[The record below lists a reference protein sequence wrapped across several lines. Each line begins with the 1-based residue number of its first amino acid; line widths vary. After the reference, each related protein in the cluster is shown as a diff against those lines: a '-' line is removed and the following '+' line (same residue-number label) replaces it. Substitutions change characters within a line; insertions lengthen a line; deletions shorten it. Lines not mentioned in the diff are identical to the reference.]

1 MSTSHSPLPTTIAAS
16 TKQPTPSLHSVST
29 TDDTFQ
35 QELQHLM
42 GQLATLH
49 QDNIDAIA
57 LAKTVSAVPPRRTSV
72 NVHKNCASKLAL
84 NSNTVQPT
92 SAVPPLHRTAVASL
106 QSLLATNS
114 LQHGH
119 KATALLRLQL
129 HHMATQRHTLMDQLQ
144 HSRSEVQQLQH
155 LLAAPPTSTATQ
167 STTHQ
172 ASATAAIDP
181 NKYEALQIK
190 LKSLNIGFQGLNDA
204 CAAADQHS
212 MKYALSLFHAL
223 ARTNNKFAVNRAWR
237 TWTTA
242 CHALSHTQRETR
254 AVQRQHD
261 QQQQQ
266 QQQHEQQQ
274 QHNQRLQQAMDAKD
288 TTIKHLERQLKR
300 STEKNMAM
308 KRQHDQHQYQHEQHQ
323 KHRQRLQHDLVTK
336 QAKIEHLD
344 RTVEQNQRA
353 LDNAFDS
360 IVVEEHADR
369 YAMFLFFVC
378 VSNSFHAYPSL
389 LLTDI
394 FRILS
399 TCDRSVLVELVETA
413 SVATASRMQQVQA
426 SLETMASRCERAQHR
441 IDRVGAFCSLLPLC
455 FTRYCCIRVW
465 ACNV

>member
-167 STTHQ
+167 STTPQ

-323 KHRQRLQHDLVTK
+323 KHRQRLQHDLVAK

-369 YAMFLFFVC
+369 YAMFLFFVFC
-378 VSNSFHAYPSL
+378 FCFEFFPRL
-389 LLTDI
+389 P
-394 FRILS
+394 RS
-399 TCDRSVLVELVETA
+399 T
-413 SVATASRMQQVQA
+413 
-426 SLETMASRCERAQHR
+426 
-441 IDRVGAFCSLLPLC
+441 I
-455 FTRYCCIRVW
+455 
-465 ACNV
+465 N

>member
-308 KRQHDQHQYQHEQHQ
+308 KRQHDQHQHEQQQQHNQRLQQAMDAKDTTIKHLERQLKRSTEKNMAMKRQHDQHQYQHEQHQ
-323 KHRQRLQHDLVTK
+323 KHRQRLQHDLVAK

-369 YAMFLFFVC
+369 
-378 VSNSFHAYPSL
+378 
-389 LLTDI
+389 
-394 FRILS
+394 
-399 TCDRSVLVELVETA
+399 
-413 SVATASRMQQVQA
+413 
-426 SLETMASRCERAQHR
+426 
-441 IDRVGAFCSLLPLC
+441 
-455 FTRYCCIRVW
+455 
-465 ACNV
+465 